1 MRIALSCNPLGK
13 ANLEKKNMTSAQEK
27 AFAATGCDVRFD
39 NLTRQLFATDASIY
53 QIEPI
58 GVAFPRSAQQA
69 SAVIRAAA
77 DGNISIT
84 PRGAG
89 TSLVGNAI
97 GEGLIVDFSRYNRQI
112 TDLDLEKRTVRAG
125 AGVVLDQLNAFLK
138 PHGFCFGPDVA
149 TSSRATLGGMIA
161 NNSSGAHVPVY
172 GTTADHVVSTEIIL
186 VDGRILKIGPAH
198 NSLGAERE
206 KIDKLIR
213 TCVAEI
219 SERMPPGLLKRWPGY
234 GLERFLRAPDNLNE
248 ILAGSE
254 GTLAAIFSAEL
265 KISLLPREKGLGLI
279 FFASVDEAMQ
289 ATVELLDLKPAA
301 IEHIDRPLLDQTK
314 SQLHFQAARDLL
326 ELDSE
331 PCESILLVE
340 FYDLGSA
347 ATYRRFES
355 ADVSA
360 HSKFSNIAERLALLQ
375 SRRLGLRTK
384 ILTDPHEMDLVWSV
398 RKAGLSLLTGCI
410 GAAKPVAFI
419 EDAAVRPAQLPEYV
433 RGLQSIMKPLGLEA
447 SYYGHAAS
455 GLLHVRPVLDL
466 HSAADLKKFRQ
477 VADQTSALVRQ
488 FKGSLSAEHG
498 VGTARTEYMRE
509 QLGDELLGVMREI
522 KRAFDPKNIFNPG
535 KIFEVGSAQ
544 RVETN
549 RIDNHLRENFTKPLE
564 LSFTPRLAFA
574 FKDRSFIGNLEQCNG
589 CGGCRKDTPIMCPTF
604 IATGEEIMSTRGR
617 ANIIRAALEM
627 RFGVRSRRRGIAAFK
642 SADTSAH
649 SKDPLRSAELDA
661 ALSNCLSCK
670 GCTPECPSNVN
681 LALLK
686 AEMLYAR
693 HQRDGLPLRERIFS
707 SVDLLG
713 RLGCAMPS
721 FANAIVDLAPMRA
734 IMEKTLGISAKR
746 SLPHYTSERFD
757 RWFQERSSVA
767 ALYERRTNNA
777 TVADRRYRRGR
788 VILWDDTFVRYHEPH
803 IGIAAV
809 KVLETLGFEVS
820 LVKNRKCCGRPA
832 FSQGNLDAAA
842 RVGKHNVDLLNS
854 AGSQQSTNPPSP
866 SYGAASNSQLSAPP
880 ILFLEPSCWSMF
892 VDDYRELKIDNAE
905 QVAARC
911 FLFEKFIDDL
921 LDREPGALQF
931 KDRPASSGQDQ
942 QVNVAIHPHCH
953 AKSLMDPAFMARL
966 VERLPGRKAQLL
978 DTGCCGMAGA
988 FGALAEKYEL
998 SVQVAADLLDKIDK
1012 QHPDIVVASG
1022 TSCRHQISDLTNVH
1036 PKHMAELIADALL

>member
-1 MRIALSCNPLGK
+1 V
-13 ANLEKKNMTSAQEK
+13 TSAQREV
-27 AFAATGCDVRFD
+27 FAATGCDVRFD
-39 NLTRQLFATDASIY
+39 NLTRQLFAIDASIY

-58 GVAFPRSAQQA
+58 GVAFPRRASQA
-69 SAVIRAAA
+69 SAVIKVAA
-77 DGNISIT
+77 DENISVT

-112 TDLDLEKRTVRAG
+112 SDLDLERRTVRVG

-172 GTTADHVVSTEIIL
+172 GTTADHIVSTEIVL
-186 VDGRILKIGPAH
+186 VDGRILNVGPGFD
-198 NSLGAERE
+198 SLNAERD
-206 KIDKLIR
+206 KIDNLIR
-213 TCVAEI
+213 ACTGEMA
-219 SERMPPGLLKRWPGY
+219 ERMPPGLLKRWPGY
-234 GLERFLRAPDNLNE
+234 GIERFSRAPNNLNE

-265 KISLLPREKGLGLI
+265 KISPLPREKGLGLI
-279 FFASVDEAMQ
+279 FFESVGDAMQ

-326 ELDSE
+326 ELDSD

-347 ATYRRFES
+347 VPPTRDRRFES

-360 HSKFSNIAERLALLQ
+360 HSKFSNVAERLALLQ
-375 SRRLGLRTK
+375 SRRFGLRTK
-384 ILTDPHEMDLVWSV
+384 ILTDPHEMNLVWSV
-398 RKAGLSLLTGCI
+398 RKAGLSLLTGCV

-419 EDAAVRPAQLPEYV
+419 EDAAVRPAQLPAYV
-433 RGLQSIMKPLGLEA
+433 AGLKSIMKPLGLDA

-477 VADQTSALVRQ
+477 VADQTSTLVRQ

-498 VGTARTEYMRE
+498 VGTARTEYMLE

-535 KIFEVGSAQ
+535 KIFEVGSARCADQTPQ
-544 RVETN
+544 RGVPT

-564 LSFTPRLAFA
+564 LPFAPRLAFA

-617 ANIIRAALEM
+617 ANIIRAALGM

-642 SADTSAH
+642 SADMSAH

-713 RLGCAMPS
+713 RLGCAMPRL
-721 FANAIVDLAPMRA
+721 ANAIVDLAPVRA

-746 SLPHYTSERFD
+746 SLPHYSTERFD
-757 RWFQERSSVA
+757 RWFERHSS
-767 ALYERRTNNA
+767 ERRTNNA
-777 TVADRRYRRGR
+777 TVIDRRYSKGK
-788 VILWDDTFVRYHEPH
+788 VILWDDTFVRYHEPQ

-809 KVLETLGFEVS
+809 KVLEALGFEVA
-820 LVKNRKCCGRPA
+820 LVKKRQCCGRPA
-832 FSQGNLDAAA
+832 FSQGNLDAAT

-854 AGSQQSTNPPSP
+854 AASQLSTL
-866 SYGAASNSQLSAPP
+866 NSQLSAPP

-892 VDDYRELKIDNAE
+892 VEDYRELKIDNAE

-921 LDREPGALQF
+921 LDREPDALQF
-931 KDRPASSGQDQ
+931 KDRPASGAQDR

-953 AKSLMDPAFMARL
+953 AKSLINPAFMARL

-988 FGALAEKYEL
+988 FGALAEKYAL
-998 SVQVAADLLDKIDK
+998 SVQVAADLLNKIDK
-1012 QHPDIVVASG
+1012 EQPDVVVASG
-1022 TSCRHQISDLTNVH
+1022 TSCRHQIADLIPQSRGTR
-1036 PKHMAELIADALL
+1036 PKHMAELLAEAIA